1 MSSSASPQPA
11 RTRSP
16 LVATGVLVATLLGL
30 LAACE
35 PTSPPTSTTST
46 TRATTTTAKPSAC
59 KGTGSTATRDVP
71 YQQVAGVAPSLLS
84 LDFYKPIRPAG
95 CGPAPIVF
103 YVHGG
108 GFMNGD
114 KSNKINDKVKLFTG
128 EGWVF
133 ASVNYRLS
141 PSPPNNSP
149 GQVRYPTHEQDVAAA
164 LAWLK
169 GHSSQL
175 GGDPTHIFL
184 VGHSSGAFL
193 VSLLSTDTGFLTS
206 AGLST
211 ANVRCTAS
219 LDTEY
224 DIASQIAQG
233 GSQEA
238 LYRNAFGNA
247 PATWAVGSPMK
258 HTNPEKVR
266 PKFLVVTRG
275 LPRRTAQAK
284 AFANALVKAGTPAS
298 FVDVSP
304 LNHEHVNAAVGA
316 PGDTKVT
323 PPLMTFLRSCA

>member
-1 MSSSASPQPA
+1 M
-11 RTRSP
+11 
-16 LVATGVLVATLLGL
+16 
-30 LAACE
+30 
-35 PTSPPTSTTST
+35 
-46 TRATTTTAKPSAC
+46 
-59 KGTGSTATRDVP
+59 
-71 YQQVAGVAPSLLS
+71 
-84 LDFYKPIRPAG
+84 
-95 CGPAPIVF
+95 
-103 YVHGG
+103 
-108 GFMNGD
+108 
-114 KSNKINDKVKLFTG
+114 
-128 EGWVF
+128 
-133 ASVNYRLS
+133 
-141 PSPPNNSP
+141 
-149 GQVRYPTHEQDVAAA
+149 AAA

-275 LPRRTAQAK
+275 LARARGHQ
-284 AFANALVKAGTPAS
+284 GDPAAH
-298 FVDVSP
+298 D
-304 LNHEHVNAAVGA
+304 L
-316 PGDTKVT
+316 
-323 PPLMTFLRSCA
+323 PPLLRLTFFLDRRGRQVAG